1 MKFVGSEVPRAVYPR
16 IPTNIQYPK
25 LKMRK
30 GVRSQVPKHV
40 GLTNAEKKK
49 QVLGIRNEKIKQ
61 VAMLKDLKT
70 KLQAHKKSIDKLKVE
85 QAKLEKK
92 RKLELAEVNRR
103 RARIIK
109 EIKWM
114 KSYKKKTGSWP
125 EDKWYKDISKKKWRR

>member
-16 IPTNIQYPK
+16 IS
-25 LKMRK
+25 
-30 GVRSQVPKHV
+30 SQVPKHV